1 MFNGSEE
8 TKIILQETILTG
20 ITNVSFDYTVQ
31 EEAVL
36 LLANRGINRKM
47 NKPNVA
53 TCSISKK
60 CIGREFIQEL
70 TGYADLSGQF
80 IYGENGLDF
89 DQAVVKNY
97 KISLS
102 PQDIP
107 TLSVDLNIYGDMKPA
122 TGLRANS
129 AYSDNTGENINPTSI
144 VLNLDNT
151 ISAVT
156 SFSYSVDFDCTPTHE
171 IESIKSS
178 SSKILTPI
186 KYSVSADIEML
197 EQELENMTGLLQ
209 DETFNRDVSFSLID
223 LSGGYLN
230 TFSIPNASLKAQKI
244 SATPSDTIQL
254 SVDYIGYGLN
264 IPTGAAP
271 NYSDYATPIPGPD
284 PTP

>member
-8 TKIILQETILTG
+8 TKIILQETLLTG

-36 LLANRGINRKM
+36 LLANRGINRKI

-107 TLSVDLNIYGDMKPA
+107 TLSVDLNIYGDIKPA
-122 TGLRANS
+122 TALRDNS
-129 AYSDNTGENINPTSI
+129 AYSDNAEENINPTSI
-144 VLNLDNT
+144 VLDLDNT

-186 KYSVSADIEML
+186 KYSVSADIEMI
-197 EQELENMTGLLQ
+197 EQEFENMTGLLE
-209 DETFNRDVSFSLID
+209 DETFNRNISFSLVD
-223 LSGGYLN
+223 SSGAYLN
-230 TFSIPNASLKAQKI
+230 TFTIPNASLRSQKI
-244 SATPSDTIQL
+244 SATPSDTVQL
-254 SVDYIGYGLN
+254 SVDYVGYGLN
-264 IPTGAAP
+264 VPTGVAP
-271 NYSDYATPIPGPD
+271 NNI
-284 PTP
+284 